1 MLTVK
6 KTNEKIYPGKI
17 ICVGAN
23 YSKHVQEMGS
33 LGFKNPVLFFKPP
46 SAIITA
52 GRKIIIPPISS
63 NVHHEVELVI
73 VIGKEGKNIPVNQA
87 EEYVLGYA
95 LGIDVTL
102 RDLQQEAKKKGQ
114 PWAIAKGF
122 DTSAPI
128 SDIILKEEVKDPQNL
143 SLKLWVNDHLRQD
156 GSTSDMKLTVTE
168 IISYISRFFTL
179 ERGDLIYTGT
189 PEGVGQ
195 VLPGDKIRAQLGNL
209 LTIEFS
215 VS

>member
-1 MLTVK
+1 M
-6 KTNEKIYPGKI
+6 
-17 ICVGAN
+17 
-23 YSKHVQEMGS
+23 
-33 LGFKNPVLFFKPP
+33 
-46 SAIITA
+46 
-52 GRKIIIPPISS
+52 
-63 NVHHEVELVI
+63 I

-143 SLKLWVNDHLRQD
+143 SLKLWVNDILRQD
-156 GSTSDMKLTVTE
+156 GNTKDMKLAIPE

-195 VLPGDKIRAQLGNL
+195 VLPGDKIRARLDNL
-209 LTIEFS
+209 ITIEFS
-215 VS
+215 VSYGQFDDEI